1 MDILVAWLSMLA
13 LFGLITGLVYPP
25 LVLPFTKDK
34 TRKKALSI
42 YGYAF
47 FISMVLGVIFIG
59 VANLETKFFVLFFLS
74 LIALAL
80 GLAYPPLMLPWMKEP
95 SKKSVALF
103 YLPAVVLL
111 TVGMYYAKATAPV
124 DPRYDLSLTEMSEAP
139 QERLI
144 EYAGASSLKG
154 DNNVGQPRVR
164 LIEVVEPE
172 IGSGGGYKVLVEYN
186 SDDVVFNSLF
196 KFQLRTDMT
205 KVYRALYTGGY
216 DIDEVTVTAYLTKT
230 GRESGSLPVL
240 ISTTSLGRQSA
251 QGIDWDEK
259 TEVLESEALPAAWKV
274 EYVNPEYE

>member
-1 MDILVAWLSMLA
+1 MDVLVAWLSMLA
-13 LFGLITGLVYPP
+13 VFGLITGLVYPP
-25 LVLPFTKDK
+25 LVLPFTKNK

-42 YGYAF
+42 YGYLF
-47 FISMVLGVIFIG
+47 FISMVLGVVFIG

-80 GLAYPPLMLPWMKEP
+80 GLIYPPLMLPWMKEP

-111 TVGMYYAKATAPV
+111 TVGMYYAKATAAV

-139 QERLI
+139 PERLI
-144 EYAGASSLKG
+144 EYAAASSLKG

-164 LIEVVEPE
+164 LIEAREPE
-172 IGSGGGYKVLVEYN
+172 IGGGGGYKVLVEYN

-230 GRESGSLPVL
+230 GRESGSPPVL

-251 QGIDWDEK
+251 QSIDWEEK
-259 TEVLESEALPAAWKV
+259 TEVLESEALPDAWKV